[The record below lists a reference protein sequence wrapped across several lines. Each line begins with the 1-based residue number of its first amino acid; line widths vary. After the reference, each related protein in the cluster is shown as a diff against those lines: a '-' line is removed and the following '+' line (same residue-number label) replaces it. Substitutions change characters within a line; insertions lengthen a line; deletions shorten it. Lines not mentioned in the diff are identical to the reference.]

1 MGVRLE
7 AKMAERQNASEL
19 EAARLRDLVWYFQMQ
34 KTYPNMVYLKE
45 KKNTYINDGDDY
57 DKGKRP
63 CVIKSLLNN
72 APN

>member
-1 MGVRLE
+1 MEVRLE

-45 KKNTYINDGDDY
+45 KEECICIYDGDDMEK
-57 DKGKRP
+57 DFN
-63 CVIKSLLNN
+63 V
-72 APN
+72 